1 MAKLKSLGTFK
12 GKIYTT
18 SDKKK
23 LKEKSKTYSYGTVS
37 IRARK
42 LSEYDGQDVIVKVY
56 KKVETNGK

>member
-1 MAKLKSLGTFK
+1 MVRLKSLGTFK

-37 IRARK
+37 IRAIK
-42 LSEYDGQDVIVKVY
+42 LNQYDGQEVIVKVY
-56 KKVETNGK
+56 KKVDKNEK